1 MGDGGGFEGNAWQS
15 TKVGGGDGV
24 LTKFLRGVKSKFC
37 SKPNETSVVI
47 SGVGVIHRCHKVRIA
62 PIDAMAIVDQAFLD
76 RRDCRQGLDG
86 RQRAKDLLGSRHS
99 QQG

>member
-1 MGDGGGFEGNAWQS
+1 
-15 TKVGGGDGV
+15 
-24 LTKFLRGVKSKFC
+24 
-37 SKPNETSVVI
+37 
-47 SGVGVIHRCHKVRIA
+47 
-62 PIDAMAIVDQAFLD
+62 LD